1 MKNNNIQNDK
11 SQLADER
18 LAEMLHFIEHAGRN
32 NRRQQHLSAL
42 IDQMAAEEAAA
53 TRRRNRKRWAI
64 AFSAAACIA
73 LFITTIVRLTGT
85 TASVPS
91 AGGNLMAGVLGDT
104 IIENTGISDTLLVA
118 PQHAVK
124 KREPLMIAS
133 NETCNGEPSQETG
146 TETIITIEDTV
157 IDIFE
162 TELLIAKNIED
173 VEDETESIDII
184 ATPVTSVGNNDNVTA
199 PEKQEPAK
207 KPRRF
212 IRLRRSEPSK
222 MDGTMLALR
231 IM

>member
-1 MKNNNIQNDK
+1 MKNNDIQNDK

-18 LAEMLHFIEHAGRN
+18 LAEMLQSIEHAGRD

-91 AGGNLMAGVLGDT
+91 AGGNLMAGVVGDT

-133 NETCNGEPSQETG
+133 NEVSNDDPSQETEED
-146 TETIITIEDTV
+146 TSIEDTI
-157 IDIFE
+157 IDILE
-162 TELLIAKNIED
+162 PEILIAEDIE
-173 VEDETESIDII
+173 EANNETESIDII
-184 ATPVTSVGNNDNVTA
+184 ATPVTSVGNNENVA
-199 PEKQEPAK
+199 VQEKQEPAK

>member
-1 MKNNNIQNDK
+1 MKNNDIQNDK

-18 LAEMLHFIEHAGRN
+18 LAEMLQSIEHAGRD

-91 AGGNLMAGVLGDT
+91 AGGNLMAGLVGDT

-133 NETCNGEPSQETG
+133 NEVSNDDPSQETEEN
-146 TETIITIEDTV
+146 TSIEDTI
-157 IDIFE
+157 IDILE
-162 TELLIAKNIED
+162 PEVLIAENIED
-173 VEDETESIDII
+173 LEDETESIDII
-184 ATPVTSVGNNDNVTA
+184 ATPVTSVDNNDNVTT

>member
-1 MKNNNIQNDK
+1 MKNNDIQNDK
-11 SQLADER
+11 SQLANER
-18 LAEMLHFIEHAGRN
+18 LAEMLHAIEHAGRD

-53 TRRRNRKRWAI
+53 TRRRNRKHWAI
-64 AFSAAACIA
+64 TISAAACIT
-73 LFITTIVRLTGT
+73 LFITTMVRFTGT

-91 AGGNLMAGVLGDT
+91 AGWNLMAGVVGDT

-133 NETCNGEPSQETG
+133 NEVSNDDPSQETEG
-146 TETIITIEDTV
+146 DTSIEDTI
-157 IDIFE
+157 IDILE
-162 TELLIAKNIED
+162 PEILIAEDIE
-173 VEDETESIDII
+173 EANNETESIDII
-184 ATPVTSVGNNDNVTA
+184 ATPVTSVGNNDKVTT

-207 KPRRF
+207 KPRRLF
-212 IRLRRSEPSK
+212 RFHRSEPSK

>member
-1 MKNNNIQNDK
+1 MKNNDIQNDK

-18 LAEMLHFIEHAGRN
+18 LAEMLHFIEHAGRD
-32 NRRQQHLSAL
+32 NRRQQHLSTL

-91 AGGNLMAGVLGDT
+91 AGGNLMAGVVGDT

-133 NETCNGEPSQETG
+133 NEVSNDDPSQETEED
-146 TETIITIEDTV
+146 TSIEDTI
-157 IDIFE
+157 IDILE
-162 TELLIAKNIED
+162 PEVLIAEIIED
-173 VEDETESIDII
+173 LEDETESIDII
-184 ATPVTSVGNNDNVTA
+184 ATPVTSVDNNENVTVQ
-199 PEKQEPAK
+199 EKQEPAK